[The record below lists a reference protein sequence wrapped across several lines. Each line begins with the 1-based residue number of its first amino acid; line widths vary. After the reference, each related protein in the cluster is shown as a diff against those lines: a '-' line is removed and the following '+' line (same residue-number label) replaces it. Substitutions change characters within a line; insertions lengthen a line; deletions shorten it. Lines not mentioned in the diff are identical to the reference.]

1 MFSMTICAIL
11 GGVLGEKFGR
21 KKMILFIA
29 PLFVMSFVAQGLANN
44 IYLLNVG
51 RFVSGVAGGLIV
63 GPAGVSAELYTIM
76 LRRLRY

>member
-1 MFSMTICAIL
+1 MTICAII
-11 GGVLGEKFGR
+11 GGVLGEKMGR

-29 PLFVMSFVAQGLANN
+29 PLFVMSLVAQGLAND

-63 GPAGVSAELYTIM
+63 GPGGVSAESYAVIFI
-76 LRRLRY
+76 RVRY

>member
-1 MFSMTICAIL
+1 MTICAIV
-11 GGVLGEKFGR
+11 GGVLGEKIGR

-29 PLFVMSFVAQGLANN
+29 PLFVMSLVSQGLAKD

-63 GPAGVSAELYTIM
+63 GPGGVSAELYAIM
-76 LRRLRY
+76 FIRLRY

>member
-1 MFSMTICAIL
+1 MTICAIV
-11 GGVLGEKFGR
+11 GGVLGEKLGR

-29 PLFVMSFVAQGLANN
+29 PLFVMSLVAQGLAND

-63 GPAGVSAELYTIM
+63 GPGGVSTKSYAVMFIT
-76 LRRLRY
+76 LR